1 MGGEFMKVCAV
12 LLHLEACSLQFCCLS
27 LPSSKGA
34 SFFLVEMVQV
44 QVLYCLLDVWMLNI
58 EGIAWRF

>member
-12 LLHLEACSLQFCCLS
+12 LLHLEACSLQFHCLS
-27 LPSSKGA
+27 LPSSKCA

-44 QVLYCLLDVWMLNI
+44 QVIWMLNI
-58 EGIAWRF
+58 EGIAWSL

>member
-12 LLHLEACSLQFCCLS
+12 LLHLEACSLQFRCLS

-34 SFFLVEMVQV
+34 SFSLVGMIQV
-44 QVLYCLLDVWMLNI
+44 PVLYGLLEYGCSI
-58 EGIAWRF
+58 